1 MTNLAVVPIC
11 NSRESA
17 ICSVKIKEKGML
29 DSAPARTPESLLTEG
44 GENLLL
50 KLDKEY
56 VLRQIGDDYIRKH
69 EAKGSLLFLWV
80 ESIGLVAYN
89 YSSYLYSE

>member
-17 ICSVKIKEKGML
+17 ICSVKIKKKGML

-50 KLDKEY
+50 KLDTE
-56 VLRQIGDDYIRKH
+56 LI
-69 EAKGSLLFLWV
+69 
-80 ESIGLVAYN
+80 
-89 YSSYLYSE
+89 

>member
-29 DSAPARTPESLLTEG
+29 DSAPARTPESLLTEE

-50 KLDKEY
+50 KLDKE
-56 VLRQIGDDYIRKH
+56 LI
-69 EAKGSLLFLWV
+69 
-80 ESIGLVAYN
+80 
-89 YSSYLYSE
+89 